1 MSRRNIVI
9 TLITAIPI
17 CLVFSAFL
25 FLRSAYLL
33 EKIRVTLEDRLG
45 KQLEQPLIFTVTN
58 ADLHSVTLD
67 NRSLPES
74 LRAAFQDYGIE
85 FSPAVSVVYLEE
97 PRDPDNQ
104 IQMESS
110 WLVSDKNHKWRYVI
124 RREDSSLNIFKYTV
138 SIGSLSGNIF
148 TGLSL
153 KQFEIS
159 DRQLRHQP
167 LISAEEI
174 LLKYDLW
181 RLIGGKFHITKL
193 RFMRPEFNL
202 RTREDGRLNLVSIVP
217 ETDSTS
223 DSNVPFQFGIA
234 NVGIAKVEVV
244 DGYVNY
250 EDSERHLKIAI
261 SGIES
266 RVERPLNRLEHTG
279 DLAIEDGSLKLNG
292 VETKIHEFKTQFKLL
307 ASEGELKEMHLAMG
321 KSRATI
327 SGKVRDFTETS
338 RYLETRIDLDIDLG
352 DFQNF
357 LPDRF
362 EVAGN
367 ARINLEAKGTSSDIS
382 GNLRLGLRAAAFN
395 NFQLEVLNV
404 NAEFNRNALK
414 LTDVNGTLASGKLT
428 AGLEARF
435 GSLGRSLFSLMSI
448 SEQSPRDTTRRHLHP
463 KRTQN
468 RRLPTTAGSRLRDPT
483 SRKSSRCSLTFPK
496 TFSP

>member
-9 TLITAIPI
+9 ALLTTIPI
-17 CLVFSAFL
+17 CLIIGAVV

-33 EKIRVTLEDRLG
+33 EKIRATLETRLG
-45 KQLEQPLIFTVTN
+45 QQLEQPLLFSVPY
-58 ADLHSVTLD
+58 ADVHALTLD
-67 NRSLPES
+67 NGRLPEA
-74 LRAAFQDYGIE
+74 LRSAFADYGVE
-85 FSPAVSVVYLEE
+85 FSHTVSVLSDDKPGEWV
-97 PRDPDNQ
+97 
-104 IQMESS
+104 
-110 WLVSDKNHKWRYVI
+110 VSDKNHKWRYVI

-234 NVGIAKVEVV
+234 NVGIANVEVV

-404 NAEFNRNALK
+404 NAEFSRNALK

-435 GSLGRSLFSLMSI
+435 GSLGRRFFSLMSI

-468 RRLPTTAGSRLRDPT
+468 RRLPTTAGSSLRDPT
-483 SRKSSRCSLTFPK
+483 LRKSSRCSSTFPK